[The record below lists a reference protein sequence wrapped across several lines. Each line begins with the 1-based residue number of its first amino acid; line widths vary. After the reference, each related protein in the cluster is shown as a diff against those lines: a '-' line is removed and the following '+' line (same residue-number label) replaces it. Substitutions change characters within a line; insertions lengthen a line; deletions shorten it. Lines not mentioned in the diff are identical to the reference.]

1 VILIQRGK
9 IDILLTS
16 IAIMVLYFIMGK
28 LSFYFAFESSI
39 VTITIFFPE
48 GIALASV
55 LLFGKKVIP
64 GIFLGQ
70 FILALNMGLDSAPA
84 FFIAMTNALEA
95 MLALYVFQKLHFNKR
110 LLTLKDIY
118 LLFFLILFIL
128 QPFSALLGTLTL
140 QIFSLIKDS
149 FFHTMFIWWFGN
161 SMGQLLLVPMLL
173 IVYENRKKITIRDMT
188 LTVILFSVSNYYL
201 ITVLEVDNIALL
213 LSIMIPMIILV
224 ARYIGLH
231 YAGIAVLVIT
241 ISSLYMSRIGIG
253 IFTTDTTLNNLI
265 NINFY
270 ILAHIVIVYIHGVLI
285 YEKESIVHDLA
296 IFNEQ
301 LEEKIENEVNI
312 NREKERLLM
321 RQSRMAQ
328 LGEMIAIITHQWR
341 QPLNTLSIMTSRIY
355 RQYTINRLT
364 EDGMKKFYKNS
375 QIQIQQMSEILDT
388 FRNFFRPEKER
399 NTYKVHEAISYILDI
414 LHPILEEE
422 SITVHVNVQKDMEI
436 HGYQNEFAQVIL
448 NIINNAKDALSSIEC
463 NGHKQIWIEGQME
476 EGHIMITIEDNAEG
490 IPAESL
496 LHIFDPYFSTKT
508 NLNGTGLGLYLSKV
522 IIETHMGGSLT
533 ACNTERGAQFRIL
546 LYE

>member
-1 VILIQRGK
+1 MILIQRGK

-285 YEKESIVHDLA
+285 YEKESIVQDLA